1 MEKDNNNKKQN
12 LIQALISLLL
22 VFSFVAVLSMG
33 MVPASSN
40 AGITEN
46 NTSKPYEI
54 ADVYKACAGTFVS
67 KYVTKTNRSEYDIN
81 NMYQKDDN
89 TYYIDF
95 TDNAINKR
103 YLCKVYMSDNEIG
116 NATYNMRNDNIL
128 GQVKL
133 LDKLNDSDKI
143 KQYTVFEVKDYNIA
157 DTENLDKVVT
167 YNASAFS
174 EYTDSKYTPDI
185 EESAA
190 ETVAETVAVPETVQ

>member
-1 MEKDNNNKKQN
+1 MEKDNNKKQN

-33 MVPASSN
+33 MVPVSSN
-40 AGITEN
+40 AGVAEN
-46 NTSKPYEI
+46 STSKPYEI

-67 KYVTKTNRSEYDIN
+67 KYVTKSTRSEYDIN
-81 NMYQKDDN
+81 NMYKKDDN

-103 YLCKVYMSDNEIG
+103 YLCKVYMSDNEID

-133 LDKLNDSDKI
+133 LDKLNDSDKV

-174 EYTDSKYTPDI
+174 DYTDSKYTPDI
-185 EESAA
+185 KES
-190 ETVAETVAVPETVQ
+190 TAETVAVPETVQ

>member
-1 MEKDNNNKKQN
+1 MSSMEKDNNKKQN

-33 MVPASSN
+33 MVPVSSN
-40 AGITEN
+40 AGVAEN
-46 NTSKPYEI
+46 STSKPYEI

-67 KYVTKTNRSEYDIN
+67 KYVTKSTRSEYDIN
-81 NMYQKDDN
+81 NMYKKDDN

-103 YLCKVYMSDNEIG
+103 YLCKVYMSDNEID

-133 LDKLNDSDKI
+133 LDKLNDSDKV

-174 EYTDSKYTPDI
+174 DYTDSKYTPDI
-185 EESAA
+185 KES
-190 ETVAETVAVPETVQ
+190 TAETVAVPETVQ